1 MHSDDTDLKRTSV
14 FQGSGR
20 GRRDFLVA
28 RLACG
33 FLEATGFFKNAD
45 LDFDGNFRAA
55 DCSGILELCY
65 TA

>member
-1 MHSDDTDLKRTSV
+1 MHTEGTDLKRIQCVSRRGSAV
-14 FQGSGR
+14 QGYLIVQR
-20 GRRDFLVA
+20 GVRHLR
-28 RLACG
+28 
-33 FLEATGFFKNAD
+33 ATGFFKNAD